1 MAAEKR
7 VNYTEAQTESMI
19 SEYQAGKS
27 VEDIAEAMGKAVRS
41 VRSKLVREGVYV
53 AAEKAAKS
61 KREEGPTKKEL
72 IRELETLAP
81 FEVEGFMNATK
92 EAIQSLIALLQSKGE

>member
-7 VNYTEAQTESMI
+7 VNYTEAQTTQMI
-19 SEYQAGKS
+19 SDYQAGQS
-27 VEDIAEAMGKAVRS
+27 VEDIADAMGKAVRS

-53 AAEKAAKS
+53 AAEKAVKA
-61 KREEGPTKKEL
+61 KREDGPTKKEL
-72 IRELETLAP
+72 MRDLEAIAP

-92 EAIQSLIALLQSKGE
+92 EAIQSLIVLLTPKDE

>member
-1 MAAEKR
+1 MAATAK
-7 VNYTEAQTESMI
+7 VNYTEAQTTAMI

-27 VEDIAEAMGKAVRS
+27 VEDIADAMGKAVRS

-53 AAEKAAKS
+53 AAEKTPKA
-61 KREEGPTKKEL
+61 KREDGPTKKEL
-72 IRELETLAP
+72 IRELELLVP

-92 EAIQSLIALLQSKGE
+92 EAIQSLIDHMQPKGE